1 MYLGKKKIQDNKRT
15 PFANSLCR
23 DNHKLQARIIIFG
36 LIYLFYKKWSCPWLI
51 NIGTFNI
58 EIQRLCEFQWKQFQ
72 FDLFAICLTEKKKM
86 QFTSLSIIKGKLNSY
101 LKRWSLSEFR
111 NYVY

>member
-101 LKRWSLSEFR
+101 LKRWPLSEFR